1 MNADQLGYKINDSKD
16 ELEGTDT
23 ESLKDEREEYP
34 SDEEL
39 KNGYTFYSRRS
50 DTKGCHQKKYCW
62 KRKIMFRNDRNTF

>member
-1 MNADQLGYKINDSKD
+1 MNTDQLGYKINDSKD

-39 KNGYTFYSRRS
+39 KHGYTFI
-50 DTKGCHQKKYCW
+50 QKKRH
-62 KRKIMFRNDRNTF
+62 KRVPSKKVLLEKEDYVSE

>member
-1 MNADQLGYKINDSKD
+1 MNTDQLGYKINDSKD

-39 KNGYTFYSRRS
+39 KHGYTFI
-50 DTKGCHQKKYCW
+50 QKKRH
-62 KRKIMFRNDRNTF
+62 KRVSSKKVLLEKEDYVSE